1 MGPPTPVELK
11 PVDIAAWAAG
21 NTGIPYVTTLESG
34 RPGPHVVVTALT
46 HGNELCGAHALAF
59 LFERDIKPERGTLSL
74 AFANV
79 AAYETFDAAKP
90 VASRYLD
97 EDLNRVWNP
106 AVLDGAR
113 RTRELARARELRPL
127 IEQADF
133 LLDIHSMQSAS
144 PPLMLSGLQHK
155 GRKLAAAVGYPEFVV
170 ADAGHAAGPRMRDY
184 GVFADENHPAT
195 ALLVECG
202 QHWRL
207 ATRIVAIEA
216 MLRFLLAVGSL
227 SRAAARPHLSSGAPA
242 PQRFIEVTEAVSIKT
257 ESFAFVENY
266 VGLEVIPV
274 RGSVIGHD
282 GDDPVRTPYDRC
294 VLIMPTR
301 RLQRGQTAVRFG
313 RFLD

>member
-11 PVDIAAWAAG
+11 PVDITAWAAG

-34 RPGPHVVVTALT
+34 RPGPHVAVIALT
-46 HGNELCGAHALAF
+46 HGNEVCGAHALAF
-59 LFERDIKPERGTLSL
+59 LFEHDIKPERGTLSL

-79 AAYETFDAAKP
+79 AAYESFDAAKP

-97 EDLNRVWNP
+97 EDLNRVWSP
-106 AVLDGAR
+106 TVLDGAR

-127 IEQADF
+127 IGCADY
-133 LLDIHSMQSAS
+133 LLDIHSMQSES
-144 PPLMLSGLQHK
+144 PPLMLSGLQIK
-155 GRKLAAAVGYPEFVV
+155 GRRLATAVGYPEFVV
-170 ADAGHAAGPRMRDY
+170 ADAGHAAGTRMRDY
-184 GVFADENHPAT
+184 GAFADEDHPAT

-207 ATRIVAIEA
+207 ETRIVAIET
-216 MLRFLLAVGSL
+216 MLRFLLAVGSV
-227 SRAAARPHLSSGAPA
+227 SPEVARPHLSSGAPP
-242 PQRFIEVTEAVSIKT
+242 PQRHIEVTEAVSITT
-257 ESFAFVENY
+257 EGFAFVENY
-266 VGLEVIPV
+266 IGLEVIPE
-274 RGSVIGHD
+274 RGTVIGHD
-282 GDDPVRTPYDRC
+282 GDKPVRTPYDRC